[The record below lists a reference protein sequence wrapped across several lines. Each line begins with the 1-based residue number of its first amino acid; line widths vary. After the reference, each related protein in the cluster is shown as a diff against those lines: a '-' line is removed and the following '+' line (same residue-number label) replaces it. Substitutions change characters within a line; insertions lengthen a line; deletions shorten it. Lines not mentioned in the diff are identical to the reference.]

1 MGFAAFMT
9 QIMARF
15 TSILDS
21 RKKVPMTGRIY
32 LRKIVPIG
40 VAFSISL
47 ICGNLAYLYLSVSF
61 IQMLKATTP
70 VFVLLTSWAL
80 GVAEP
85 NLKTLANVSCIVL
98 GVIIASVGE
107 IQFVFIGFIF
117 QIAGIIFE
125 AIRLTMVQQLLSG
138 ADFKMDPLVS
148 LYYFAPACAIMNG
161 IVALLIEAPS
171 MSFADFERVG
181 YFNLLL
187 NAFVAFG
194 LNVSVVFLVCLDILV
209 QP

>member
-209 QP
+209 LP

>member
-187 NAFVAFG
+187 NALVAFG
-194 LNVSVVFLVCLDILV
+194 LNVSVVFLVCPDYFLW
-209 QP
+209 